1 MVKKALIALAVLIGL
16 AYLIWGGGDGGGG
29 KSGRYDAPSVTGDRA
44 EPAADFNRALFL
56 DKARNLAPRG
66 LILPQ
71 VLILKVA
78 RGLSDHAVR
87 ITVAEQWKTLDRKVR
102 VKLAQ
107 DLWKL
112 WATIFPAGERFQARI
127 VIVDNKDRKLAGSRL
142 LNPSDIWVPEN

>member
-1 MVKKALIALAVLIGL
+1 MKKALIALAVLIGL

-66 LILPQ
+66 LIL
-71 VLILKVA
+71 KVA

-107 DLWKL
+107 DLWKS
-112 WATIFPAGERFQARI
+112 WAALFPAGERFQARI

>member
-1 MVKKALIALAVLIGL
+1 MKKALIALAALIGL
-16 AYLIWGGGDGGGG
+16 AYLVWDGGDSGGD

-56 DKARNLAPRG
+56 DKARNLK
-66 LILPQ
+66 PQ
-71 VLILKVA
+71 GLILKVA

-87 ITVAEQWKTLDRKVR
+87 ITVAEQWKTLDRRVR

-112 WATIFPAGERFQARI
+112 WAAIFPAGERFQARI
-127 VIVDNKDRKLAGSRL
+127 VMVDNKDRKLAGSRL
-142 LNPSDIWVPEN
+142 LNPSDIWVPED

>member
-16 AYLIWGGGDGGGG
+16 AYLVWGRGDGGGG

-56 DKARNLAPRG
+56 DKARNLK
-66 LILPQ
+66 PQ
-71 VLILKVA
+71 GLILKVA

-112 WATIFPAGERFQARI
+112 WATLFPAGERFQARI

-142 LNPSDIWVPEN
+142 LNASDIWVPEN